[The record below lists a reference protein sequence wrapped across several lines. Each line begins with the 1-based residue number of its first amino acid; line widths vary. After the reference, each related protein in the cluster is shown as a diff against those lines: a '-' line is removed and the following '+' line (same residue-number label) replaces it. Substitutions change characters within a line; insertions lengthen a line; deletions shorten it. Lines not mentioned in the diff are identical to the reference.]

1 MIALKS
7 LGARLFG
14 TANDRKVKAMQKTVA
29 AVNAE
34 EPRIAAL
41 SDDELRGR
49 TEAFR
54 ARLAAGETLDDLLAE
69 AFATVREA
77 AKRALG
83 LRPFDVQIVGAIV
96 LHEGRI
102 AEMKTGEGKT
112 LVATLP
118 VYLNALSGKGVH
130 IVTVNDYLAK
140 RDAEWMGKVYRF
152 LGLTVGVIVP
162 GIDDEARRAAY
173 ACDIT
178 YGTNNEYGFDYLR
191 DNGKYR
197 IEDMVQRGH
206 NFAIVDEVDSILI
219 DEARTPLIIS
229 GPAEDRSELYTAI
242 DKVIPEL
249 SEEHF
254 EVDEKLRAATLTEE
268 GNEFMEE
275 RLQAHAILPEG
286 QSLYD
291 PGSVSQVHH
300 VNQALQGAQA
310 VPARP
315 RLHRE
320 AGPRRPDRRVH
331 RPDDGRAA
339 PVRGPASGDRGQGGR
354 GDPARERDAGLRHLP
369 ELFPSLRQ
377 ARRHDRNGDDRS
389 RGVPLD
395 LRPRRDRGADQRA
408 GGARRRRRPRL
419 PHGGGEVRRHRRGD
433 PRRADPRAT
442 DPRRH
447 DLHREVR
454 DARRAAQAEEDP
466 ASGSQC
472 ALSRAGGADHR
483 RCRRAGAVTIA
494 TNMAGRGTDIQL
506 GGNVELR
513 VQAELAAAGA
523 DADPAAIRARI
534 EAEHDDAKKTAIEA
548 GGLWVVGTERHE
560 SRRIDNQLRG
570 RSGRQGDPGRSTFYL
585 SLEDDL
591 MRIFGSERI
600 EGMLSRLGLEE
611 GEAIVHPWVN
621 KAIEKAQGKVEAR
634 NFDIRKNLLKFDDV
648 MNDQRKA
655 IFGQRMD
662 IMEAE
667 DLSDTV
673 ADMRHTVIDEIVT
686 RHMPPKAYAD
696 QWETEA
702 LETEAQDLLALDLPV
717 RDWAAEEGVD
727 DESVRERLIEASDTA
742 MSEKEAAIGP
752 ETMRQIE
759 KSLLLQIL
767 DKHWREHLVM
777 LDHLR
782 AVIGF
787 RGYAQK
793 DPLNEYKREAF
804 QLFET
809 LLSNLRRDVT
819 RELCGIRPLTPEEQ
833 EERRRA
839 IEDMQAQMQRETEA
853 AAARAA
859 ASLSDTP
866 PTGVAGGSGQSAAPA
881 LAGAGAAVAEMDPA
895 NPDSWGKV
903 GRNAPCPCG
912 SGKKF
917 KHCHGRMG

>member
-1 MIALKS
+1 
-7 LGARLFG
+7 
-14 TANDRKVKAMQKTVA
+14 
-29 AVNAE
+29 
-34 EPRIAAL
+34 
-41 SDDELRGR
+41 
-49 TEAFR
+49 
-54 ARLAAGETLDDLLAE
+54 
-69 AFATVREA
+69 
-77 AKRALG
+77 
-83 LRPFDVQIVGAIV
+83 
-96 LHEGRI
+96 
-102 AEMKTGEGKT
+102 
-112 LVATLP
+112 
-118 VYLNALSGKGVH
+118 
-130 IVTVNDYLAK
+130 
-140 RDAEWMGKVYRF
+140 
-152 LGLTVGVIVP
+152 
-162 GIDDEARRAAY
+162 
-173 ACDIT
+173 
-178 YGTNNEYGFDYLR
+178 
-191 DNGKYR
+191 
-197 IEDMVQRGH
+197 
-206 NFAIVDEVDSILI
+206 
-219 DEARTPLIIS
+219 
-229 GPAEDRSELYTAI
+229 
-242 DKVIPEL
+242 
-249 SEEHF
+249 
-254 EVDEKLRAATLTEE
+254 
-268 GNEFMEE
+268 
-275 RLQAHAILPEG
+275 
-286 QSLYD
+286 
-291 PGSVSQVHH
+291 
-300 VNQALQGAQA
+300 
-310 VPARP
+310 
-315 RLHRE
+315 
-320 AGPRRPDRRVH
+320 
-331 RPDDGRAA
+331 
-339 PVRGPASGDRGQGGR
+339 
-354 GDPARERDAGLRHLP
+354 
-369 ELFPSLRQ
+369 
-377 ARRHDRNGDDRS
+377 
-389 RGVPLD
+389 
-395 LRPRRDRGADQRA
+395 
-408 GGARRRRRPRL
+408 
-419 PHGGGEVRRHRRGD
+419 
-433 PRRADPRAT
+433 
-442 DPRRH
+442 
-447 DLHREVR
+447 
-454 DARRAAQAEEDP
+454 
-466 ASGSQC
+466 
-472 ALSRAGGADHR
+472 
-483 RCRRAGAVTIA
+483 
-494 TNMAGRGTDIQL
+494 
-506 GGNVELR
+506 
-513 VQAELAAAGA
+513 
-523 DADPAAIRARI
+523 
-534 EAEHDDAKKTAIEA
+534 
-548 GGLWVVGTERHE
+548 
-560 SRRIDNQLRG
+560 
-570 RSGRQGDPGRSTFYL
+570 
-585 SLEDDL
+585 